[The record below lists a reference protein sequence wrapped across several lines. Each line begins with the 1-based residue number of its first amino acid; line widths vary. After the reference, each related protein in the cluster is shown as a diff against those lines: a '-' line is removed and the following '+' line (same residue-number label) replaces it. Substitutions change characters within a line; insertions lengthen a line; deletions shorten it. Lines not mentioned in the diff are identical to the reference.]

1 MGGALGN
8 VYSSSKII
16 NNCSLR
22 CYGIDD
28 SKLYL
33 ASANRNATK
42 HSCTILIS
50 NIFLVQIMAPSWSLP
65 LFHHF
70 KATFLYLPIS
80 KTYNFLGQN
89 RS

>member
-1 MGGALGN
+1 MSSMAGALGN
-8 VYSSSKII
+8 VWVSSKII

-28 SKLYL
+28 SKLDL

-50 NIFLVQIMAPSWSLP
+50 NIFLMQIMGPSWS
-65 LFHHF
+65 
-70 KATFLYLPIS
+70 
-80 KTYNFLGQN
+80 
-89 RS
+89 